1 MEKKPK
7 VSIIIP
13 SYNNGKYIGS
23 AISSALNQTYPNIE
37 VIIVDDNSN
46 DGTKEIL
53 NELINSN
60 LICIFNKNNVGASAS
75 KNIAIRRS
83 SGEYIAILDSDDVYS
98 KQKIE
103 AQINCFE
110 KLELT
115 NSKIGLIYCGI
126 KHIDDNCNVLRKIL
140 PKGKGWS
147 GVIHGE
153 FIGATPLIKKECF
166 EKAGMFDENLR
177 YFEDRDLYYR
187 IHKCGYSFGYIEK
200 PLYLYRNHSTN
211 ISKNSELYLKNIDL
225 FYRKYLSLPEYKYD
239 KKIRS
244 QYYIQ
249 KGFALLKH
257 KSPSAIYYLI
267 LSLIW
272 NPLILFEYI
281 LKRLSK

>member
-103 AQINCFE
+103 AQINW
-110 KLELT
+110 
-115 NSKIGLIYCGI
+115 
-126 KHIDDNCNVLRKIL
+126 IDIL
-140 PKGKGWS
+140 W
-147 GVIHGE
+147 H
-153 FIGATPLIKKECF
+153 
-166 EKAGMFDENLR
+166 
-177 YFEDRDLYYR
+177 
-187 IHKCGYSFGYIEK
+187 
-200 PLYLYRNHSTN
+200 
-211 ISKNSELYLKNIDL
+211 
-225 FYRKYLSLPEYKYD
+225 
-239 KKIRS
+239 
-244 QYYIQ
+244 
-249 KGFALLKH
+249 
-257 KSPSAIYYLI
+257 
-267 LSLIW
+267 
-272 NPLILFEYI
+272 
-281 LKRLSK
+281 